1 MYRTAILFKI
11 RRGNPEFQRCKVGTK
26 IAKIAPFAKCVLGA
40 RIGDWFPPGATRYS
54 CRGRWASGGG
64 PGTPCACN
72 LGLQGVAGLH
82 VAGLSQ
88 HSLFFQKKKR
98 EATRSSRI
106 QRLQLDCWDRPRT
119 MSDDSNL
126 ASPMSSLSVTPGQR
140 RRRPVTPLG
149 SSASPS
155 NPHAPRR
162 RLDDSSS
169 IPSSLHSDVVASNS
183 SIRQGSSSPT
193 STPGSSQSS
202 TAGVIAPARPNSV
215 VEFICTTR
223 LAAASALFARG
234 SLDEKKCSVLLA
246 ACKNIM
252 SAERWFAAVPA
263 RGDCPPALAGQQ
275 IGEVSVTYT
284 PRHAIPKQRR
294 YADGPCIFKLPKKA
308 RFAAA
313 HGLYVDGDLVGSEL
327 VSLQHACHMLR
338 CHSPCVCVPTDD
350 L

>member
-1 MYRTAILFKI
+1 MRAPRT
-11 RRGNPEFQRCKVGTK
+11 RRRPVSVSCDGAQLSGSWGVGGAPRNAVC
-26 IAKIAPFAKCVLGA
+26 AKIGIA
-40 RIGDWFPPGATRYS
+40 
-54 CRGRWASGGG
+54 
-64 PGTPCACN
+64 
-72 LGLQGVAGLH
+72 GVAGLQ
-82 VAGLSQ
+82 VAGLCQ

-98 EATRSSRI
+98 EAPRRRESRSP
-106 QRLQLDCWDRPRT
+106 LLDCWHSPRT
-119 MSDDSNL
+119 MSDDSYL
-126 ASPMSSLSVTPGQR
+126 ATPMSSLSVAPGQR
-140 RRRPVTPLG
+140 RRRPVTSLG

-169 IPSSLHSDVVASNS
+169 IASSFMLSDGMASNG
-183 SIRQGSSSPT
+183 SIGQGSSSPT

-215 VEFICTTR
+215 DEFICTTR

-234 SLDEKKCSVLLA
+234 SLEEKKCSVLLA

-327 VSLQHACHMLR
+327 VSLQHACHMHR
-338 CHSPCVCVPTDD
+338 CDCSLMRSECPMA

>member
-1 MYRTAILFKI
+1 
-11 RRGNPEFQRCKVGTK
+11 
-26 IAKIAPFAKCVLGA
+26 
-40 RIGDWFPPGATRYS
+40 
-54 CRGRWASGGG
+54 
-64 PGTPCACN
+64 
-72 LGLQGVAGLH
+72 
-82 VAGLSQ
+82 
-88 HSLFFQKKKR
+88 
-98 EATRSSRI
+98 
-106 QRLQLDCWDRPRT
+106 

-275 IGEVSVTYT
+275 IGEVAVTYT

-327 VSLQHACHMLR
+327 VSLQHACHMHR
-338 CHSPCVCVPTDD
+338 CDCSLMRSECPMA

>member
-1 MYRTAILFKI
+1 
-11 RRGNPEFQRCKVGTK
+11 
-26 IAKIAPFAKCVLGA
+26 
-40 RIGDWFPPGATRYS
+40 
-54 CRGRWASGGG
+54 
-64 PGTPCACN
+64 
-72 LGLQGVAGLH
+72 
-82 VAGLSQ
+82 
-88 HSLFFQKKKR
+88 
-98 EATRSSRI
+98 
-106 QRLQLDCWDRPRT
+106 

-126 ASPMSSLSVTPGQR
+126 ATPMSSLSVAPGQR
-140 RRRPVTPLG
+140 RRRPVTSLG

-169 IPSSLHSDVVASNS
+169 MSSSFMLSDVMASNG
-183 SIRQGSSSPT
+183 SIGQGSSSPT

-234 SLDEKKCSVLLA
+234 SLEEKKCSVLLA

-252 SAERWFAAVPA
+252 SAEHWFAAVPA

-275 IGEVSVTYT
+275 IGEVAVTYT

-327 VSLQHACHMLR
+327 VSLQHACHMHR
-338 CHSPCVCVPTDD
+338 CHFSLMRSECPMA